1 MRARCPR
8 SRETSPPPSS
18 GTCLVGPRRSLVG
31 SAVFLRLEMQYRT
44 GDPCECLVASRPVID
59 EVADGKQ
66 AVPAQVAVERCERVF
81 HGAEAPVDVPDHK
94 VSSEGIL
101 CDFDDGGGFVH
112 VVSRLR
118 LRVRPLVRTEC
129 RFGKPAG
136 WPAITSSHVGLRGPR
151 ACFSNFIEGTEF
163 AIDEAVDIVFRGAV
177 PSERPADAHDILGTW
192 RIVSDS
198 REMGRIPA
206 DAATLEA
213 LLKGRHATVM
223 EGRPDARPGAFKQE
237 ANQAGPTVFVAPDLV
252 TGTLAQGLGLCRS
265 LETPFQRAVFMM
277 FLIAEVHPFADGNGR
292 TARIMMNAELAAA
305 GEERI
310 IVPTVYRAN
319 YLSALKALSQTG
331 RPEPIIRMLD
341 HAQRWTAPV
350 DWRSLEATR
359 RELVHC
365 NAFVDP
371 DVAEVEGRRLR
382 MPGSAVA

>member
-1 MRARCPR
+1 MPLLPCRGDAPFDPMRLTDAHRRANGRIGSSFSAASWTSTDGNSTVPQSKAYLQCERPCPSVLRYRATATADRPRSSMRARCPR

-18 GTCLVGPRRSLVG
+18 GTCRVGPRRSLVG

-101 CDFDDGGGFVH
+101 CNFDDGGGFVH

-151 ACFSNFIEGTEF
+151 ACFSNFIEGTQF
-163 AIDEAVDIVFRGAV
+163 TVDEAADIVFRGAV
-177 PSERPADAHDILGTW
+177 PNERPADAHDILGTW

-198 REMGRIPA
+198 REMGRTPT
-206 DAATLEA
+206 DASTLEA

-223 EGRPDARPGAFKQE
+223 EGRPDTWPGPSSRRPTRQV
-237 ANQAGPTVFVAPDLV
+237 PP
-252 TGTLAQGLGLCRS
+252 CS
-265 LETPFQRAVFMM
+265 LR
-277 FLIAEVHPFADGNGR
+277 R
-292 TARIMMNAELAAA
+292 T
-305 GEERI
+305 
-310 IVPTVYRAN
+310 
-319 YLSALKALSQTG
+319 S
-331 RPEPIIRMLD
+331 
-341 HAQRWTAPV
+341 
-350 DWRSLEATR
+350 
-359 RELVHC
+359 
-365 NAFVDP
+365 
-371 DVAEVEGRRLR
+371 
-382 MPGSAVA
+382 